1 MGTVS
6 YLAQLPHGERAEVL
20 AQIRELGEAQP
31 ESPFAFRY
39 ETHARVYPRL

>member
-6 YLAQLPHGERAEVL
+6 YIARLPDDERAEVL
-20 AQIRELGEAQP
+20 ARIRAVGEAQP

-39 ETHARVYPRL
+39 LTHVRLWPRM